1 MKLDKSIIIIIIII
15 ILMIIS
21 LILNIINIKNK
32 KSSHPPSSHA
42 PSSHPPS
49 SHPPSSHFNKV
60 KLLMGQSSI
69 DPLDDYINNVDKTN
83 KTLFGGSVYWSL
95 QSNTFNHNMVGMDG
109 ECCYPNTNINC
120 GNGCALIG
128 QTPLFEQNGIKIN
141 SDFFRQNLSN
151 NNNSKFD
158 NLHAY
163 STTNILNNN
172 TEKYGKYLLVA
183 INLKEDYYYKNSEAV
198 KCNLTNGTNV
208 NECRY
213 NYLNDIIDGN
223 FDKNLEQ
230 INYIIDNNPNIHFL
244 FRIGYEIMLSY
255 FVIDKNDTNSW
266 LNAREKWIKAYTKI
280 ARNLKYKKDKQGKT
294 IKRSNVQCILHIGQ
308 EVLYSNVPDHYEI
321 INKMQLKYSYIYDNQ
336 GDKNYTTVEIMM
348 NDEVDIIGFS
358 LFSVAFSNTQDNCNF
373 SCTNDN
379 KSCNKCV
386 INSGSKPCVENIQYN
401 FGNVNDNSPV
411 RDMALRANMYVAKQ
425 YYNKDLMICESG
437 MLSPFQCSAK
447 TSIDFLTGI
456 YNVIKEYNIKYWSF
470 IGGNSWKKTGW
481 TANAGW
487 PQWPFWKFEEVKKY
501 FINHIFPILD
511 KKD

>member
-1 MKLDKSIIIIIIII
+1 MKQDKLIIMIIIIIIIFI
-15 ILMIIS
+15 IVS
-21 LILNIINIKNK
+21 LILNIININNK
-32 KSSHPPSSHA
+32 TTVHPPSSY
-42 PSSHPPS
+42 PPS
-49 SHPPSSHFNKV
+49 SYPPSIYSNKV

-69 DPLDDYINNVDKTN
+69 DPLEDYINNVDKTN

-109 ECCYPNTNINC
+109 ECCYPNTNSNC
-120 GNGCALIG
+120 GDGCRMNG
-128 QTPLFEQNGIKIN
+128 QEPLFEQDGIKIN
-141 SDFFRQNLSN
+141 SGFFRQNLSN
-151 NNNSKFD
+151 NNLEFD

-163 STTNILNNN
+163 STTNIINNN

-183 INLKEDYYYKNSEAV
+183 INLKEEYFYNDQDKA
-198 KCNLTNGTNV
+198 KCQLSGGTNI

-213 NYLNDIIDGN
+213 NYLNDIIDGK

-255 FVIDKNDTNSW
+255 FVKQKDINSW
-266 LNAREKWIKAYTKI
+266 VKARETWNSAYKYI
-280 ARNLKYKKDKQGKT
+280 ATSLKYKIDTQGKKT
-294 IKRSNVQCILHIGQ
+294 KRSNVECILHIGQ
-308 EVLYSNVPDHYEI
+308 EVLYSNVTYQTNI
-321 INKMQLKYSYIYDNQ
+321 INRLNLKYPYIFNNQ
-336 GDKNYTTVEIMM
+336 GNKNYTTVEMMM

-379 KSCNKCV
+379 KSCNQCIIK
-386 INSGSKPCVENIQYN
+386 SGTKPCVDNIQYN
-401 FGNVNDNSPV
+401 FGNVNDNSPI
-411 RDMALRANMYVAKQ
+411 RDIALRANMYVAKQ

-437 MLSPFQCSAK
+437 MLSPFQCKAE
-447 TSIDFLTGI
+447 TTIDFLTGI

-481 TANAGW
+481 LAIAGW
-487 PQWPFWKFEEVKKY
+487 PQNPFWYFPEVKSF
-501 FINHIFPILD
+501 FINNFFPILD